1 VNTKQLEINNEKKRG
16 RAMSEITNGI
26 IPDYIVDYIRE
37 RVPVSREGLKL
48 MEEYAAENGVPIIHP
63 EVGQFLKIYIK
74 TSGVKRILEV
84 GTAIGYSALVF
95 ADAIEGEGH
104 IDSIEIREA
113 SAEKAVKNI
122 EAYNKS
128 QVTIDVH
135 VGDALD
141 VLPKLEGPYDMVFL
155 DAGKSHYDKYFEYAD
170 QFIGKN
176 GIIIS
181 DNVLYKGMTATNDL
195 VIRRKKTIVKNMR
208 NYLDDL
214 VEKEGYESVI
224 IPLGDGVAIST
235 KLGE

>member
-1 VNTKQLEINNEKKRG
+1 
-16 RAMSEITNGI
+16 MSEITNGI
-26 IPDYIVDYIRE
+26 IPDYIVDYIRD
-37 RVPVSREGLKL
+37 RVPTPREGLKL
-48 MEEYAAENGVPIIHP
+48 LEEYAEENGVPIVHP
-63 EVGQFLKIYIK
+63 EVAQFLKIYIK

-95 ADAIEGEGH
+95 ADSIDGEGH

-122 EAYNKS
+122 ENYNQSKVS
-128 QVTIDVH
+128 IDVH

-141 VLPKLEGPYDMVFL
+141 VLPTLNGPYDLVFL
-155 DAGKSHYDKYFEYAD
+155 DAGKSHYDKYFEFAD
-170 QFIGKN
+170 QFISKN

-195 VIRRKKTIVKNMR
+195 VIKRKKTIVKNMR

-214 VEKEGYESVI
+214 TAREGYDSVI
-224 IPLGDGVAIST
+224 IPIGDGVAIST

>member
-1 VNTKQLEINNEKKRG
+1 
-16 RAMSEITNGI
+16 MSEISNGI

-37 RVPVSREGLKL
+37 RVPSSREGLKVL
-48 MEEYAAENGVPIIHP
+48 EDYAAEKGVPIIHP
-63 EVGQFLKIYIK
+63 EVAQFLKIYIK
-74 TSGVKRILEV
+74 SCGVKRILEV

-113 SAEKAVKNI
+113 SADKAVKNI
-122 EAYNKS
+122 EMYNQSKVS
-128 QVTIDVH
+128 IDVH

-141 VLPKLEGPYDMVFL
+141 VLPTLNGPYDMVFL

-170 QFIGKN
+170 SFISKN

-195 VIRRKKTIVKNMR
+195 VIKRKKTIVKNMR

-214 VEKEGYESVI
+214 IKREGYDSVI
-224 IPLGDGVAIST
+224 IPMGDGVAIST

>member
-1 VNTKQLEINNEKKRG
+1 
-16 RAMSEITNGI
+16 MSEISNGI

-37 RVPVSREGLKL
+37 RVPTPREGLKL
-48 MEEYAAENGVPIIHP
+48 LEDYAEENGVPIIHP
-63 EVGQFLKIYIK
+63 EVAQFLKIYIK
-74 TSGVKRILEV
+74 TTGVKRILEV

-113 SAEKAVKNI
+113 SAEKALNNI
-122 EAYNKS
+122 KLHNAS

-141 VLPKLEGPYDMVFL
+141 VLPTLEGPYDLVFL

-170 QFIGKN
+170 SFIGKH

-214 VEKEGYESVI
+214 TSKEGYDSVI
-224 IPLGDGVAIST
+224 MPLGDGVAIST
-235 KLGE
+235 KVGE